1 MKNRRDP
8 GCPADHPGPE
18 ETGGPGQADCAGLL
32 AAVRRA
38 EPGEGSGGQ
47 ASSSPESGSLNGDA
61 KRPGK
66 RQRRRKRSPR
76 VKSQATSPV
85 YSLLGLQA
93 ESVWFDRHMFEEAE
107 GAYHRKLVE
116 ALYGSVAQTNE
127 AVIASRPD
135 CGPANPETAASVGSS
150 YDDPAAV
157 ACSHG
162 DLVACHHVV
171 QAVWVNKLAFDSAE
185 SRFMLRP
192 TSASVSTAPRS
203 LALPLPHEETSQR
216 TPDEGYL
223 TLTPTPATPS
233 PCPGRLQQ
241 SVNGMPHY
249 SSALRGLLQE
259 VWLEKPLYDHAE
271 ACFYQSLHDGPPV
284 SSTSGG
290 SRRGRSHHRGSQEQ
304 EEAVSRPV
312 CLEAGGSPTETGRYR
327 PESQKAKR
335 DSAVQDKRAAG
346 GHLDPG
352 HSLRFMLHQDGERI
366 WLDRPRFEA
375 AERRFY
381 EAAALAKQ
389 RGSGGLNR
397 PSAASTSP
405 RSSPRHYN
413 IMSAEYLAQEKIW
426 FDKHRYDEAERQYYE
441 RMNGPVSAS
450 SSSSAPTHTAQETG
464 ANTILQDI
472 ARARENIQKS
482 LAGMRTTLHPS
493 GPPHAPLRC
502 PAQPSAVCPAGD
514 QIELLSRMRSLE
526 LENQSLHKV
535 VEDLRL
541 ALFKLESRISVLE
554 KSPAGGVPAAVPGV
568 PAKEAPVQQLNS
580 AAPAENNDDDDDLDL
595 FGSDEEEDEETV
607 RVREQRLKEYA
618 ERKAKKPAI
627 IAKSSILL
635 DVKPWDDETDMAKLE
650 ECVRSVQA
658 DGLVWGSSKLVPVG
672 YGIRKLQIQCVVE
685 DDKVGTDMLEE
696 EITKFE
702 DYVQSVDV
710 AAFNKI

>member
-450 SSSSAPTHTAQETG
+450 SSSSAPTHTAQ
-464 ANTILQDI
+464 
-472 ARARENIQKS
+472 
-482 LAGMRTTLHPS
+482 
-493 GPPHAPLRC
+493 
-502 PAQPSAVCPAGD
+502 SAVCPAGD
-514 QIELLSRMRSLE
+514 QSELLSRMRSLE

>member
-450 SSSSAPTHTAQETG
+450 SSSSAPTHTAQ
-464 ANTILQDI
+464 
-472 ARARENIQKS
+472 
-482 LAGMRTTLHPS
+482 
-493 GPPHAPLRC
+493 
-502 PAQPSAVCPAGD
+502 SAVCPAGD